1 MLIHRSEYKIFW
13 FSDTSPLNSNK
24 LTVTYC
30 LALRGLC
37 TCYWVDKNLTHKKQ
51 NKQSNEN
58 KEIIH
63 FFYKIALFI
72 LFSIWKWSAHFV
84 FEAFRI
90 QVAVQSKLK
99 TNKQKKQQQKKKTG
113 ETSYIVFYDRSFTL
127 RCWLFFWSKY
137 WLKVILLTG
146 NCCGQHKL
154 KKQ

>member
-1 MLIHRSEYKIFW
+1 MHLLLSGQEFNPQK
-13 FSDTSPLNSNK
+13 T
-24 LTVTYC
+24 
-30 LALRGLC
+30 
-37 TCYWVDKNLTHKKQ
+37 

-99 TNKQKKQQQKKKTG
+99 TNKQKKTKNNNKKKPG
-113 ETSYIVFYDRSFTL
+113 EQAISYFTIVLLSYDADLSFDQNTDQ
-127 RCWLFFWSKY
+127 RLFFLQVTVADNTNSRNNNT
-137 WLKVILLTG
+137 ICEITRS
-146 NCCGQHKL
+146 
-154 KKQ
+154 